1 MMMRQSAALAL
12 IMSGAVGMT
21 SCEEICF
28 DATGTE
34 TTRQQIVV
42 GGYRSIKNM
51 NEGDVI
57 YTQGDTLLVM
67 VSADDR
73 LFQTILVQNV
83 DSNLVLDIDED
94 CLKNVNKM
102 QFNITTHTFT
112 GIDNRGE
119 GSFTAT
125 DTVIS
130 DHMAIDNSGA
140 GNIDFQ
146 RLIISSSNVNVSSTG
161 SVFLA
166 GPDTTD
172 QLNINCSRSGGVE
185 AAGFVTRAVTVTV
198 SGSGNV
204 SIHATEALNI
214 NITGSGN
221 VYYKGQPVI
230 TSTIT
235 GTGQVIDQN

>member
-1 MMMRQSAALAL
+1 MAFVLGG
-12 IMSGAVGMT
+12 IICFT
-21 SCEEICF
+21 SCEELCF
-28 DATGTE
+28 DATGPE
-34 TTRQQIVV
+34 TVRQQLVV

-51 NEGDVI
+51 NEGDVV
-57 YTQGDTLLVM
+57 YNQGDTMLVM
-67 VSADDR
+67 VTADDR

-94 CLKNVNKM
+94 CLQNVEKM
-102 QFNITTHTFT
+102 QFNITTPTFT

-119 GSFTAT
+119 GTFTAT
-125 DTVIS
+125 DTVVGN
-130 DHMAIDNSGA
+130 HMAIDNSGG

-146 RLIISSSNVNVSSTG
+146 RLIVSSSNVNVNSTG
-161 SVFLA
+161 SIYLA
-166 GPDTTD
+166 GPDTTS
-172 QLNINCSRSGGVE
+172 QLNVNCSKSGGVE
-185 AAGFVTRAVTVTV
+185 AAGFVTRDVTVTV
-198 SGSGNV
+198 SGSGSV
-204 SIHATEALNI
+204 KIHATETLNV

>member
-1 MMMRQSAALAL
+1 M
-12 IMSGAVGMT
+12 IMCAIIGLT
-21 SCEEICF
+21 SCEELCF

-94 CLKNVNKM
+94 CLKNVDKM
-102 QFNITTHTFT
+102 QFNITTPTFT

-119 GSFTAT
+119 GSFSAT
-125 DTVIS
+125 DTVVS
-130 DHMAIDNSGA
+130 THMAIDNSGA

-161 SVFLA
+161 SVYLA

-172 QLNINCSRSGGVE
+172 QININCSRSGGVE
-185 AAGFVTRAVTVTV
+185 AAGFVTRAVTVNV
-198 SGSGNV
+198 SGSGSV
-204 SIHATEALNI
+204 KIHATETLNV